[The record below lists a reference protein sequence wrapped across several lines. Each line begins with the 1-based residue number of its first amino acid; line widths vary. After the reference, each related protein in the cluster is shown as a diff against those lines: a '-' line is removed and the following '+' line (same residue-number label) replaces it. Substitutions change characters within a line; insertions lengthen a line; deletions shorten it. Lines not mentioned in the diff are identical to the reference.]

1 MSTFVKTIPRQVEDA
16 NLIALKALI
25 NCVGLAIIQHLVDD
39 AYISSE
45 VASAI
50 LITYLLKRLVV

>member
-1 MSTFVKTIPRQVEDA
+1 MSTFVKTITRQVEDA
-16 NLIALKALI
+16 NLITLKALI
-25 NCVGLAIIQHLVDD
+25 DCIGLAIIQHLVDD
-39 AYISSE
+39 AYISSK